1 MRAPAVNRAR
11 LAGIT
16 LVLACGLAAPHTA
29 AIASAAAAGG
39 APAAAA
45 AAAPAVPP
53 AAALAAAPDGVLHYS
68 GTAQDLESGRLIY
81 GEQHYVRY
89 HSGRTAER
97 VVLYACANGAPFARK
112 VLRYAGADTWAPD
125 FELLDARQGQH
136 SGLRSTTA
144 GREVFYREKTAAR
157 ESRGA
162 APGGSGWVAD
172 AGFDE
177 FVRANWTAL
186 MRGSSLP
193 LQFLIPSRQDLHRF
207 QVKRLRAEVVG
218 GVPAQVIRLRLS
230 GWLGLILPHIDA
242 WYSDAGHV
250 LLRYEGLSNL
260 MDAGGDHYKVR
271 IGFPLD
277 KRETGNDAALAAA
290 LAAPLRPCT

>member
-11 LAGIT
+11 LAGII
-16 LVLACGLAAPHTA
+16 LVLAGGLAAANTA
-29 AIASAAAAGG
+29 AIAPASAAGG
-39 APAAAA
+39 APAAAS
-45 AAAPAVPP
+45 PPPPVVPP
-53 AAALAAAPDGVLHYS
+53 AGAPDSVLHYP

-89 HSGRTAER
+89 RSGRTAER
-97 VVLYACANGAPFARK
+97 VVLYSCPNGAPFSRK
-112 VLRYAGADTWAPD
+112 VLRYEGADTLSPD
-125 FELLDARQGQH
+125 FELFDARQGQH
-136 SGLRSTTA
+136 AGLRSTTT
-144 GREVFYREKTAAR
+144 GREVFYRENTAAR
-157 ESRGA
+157 ESRDA
-162 APGGSGWVAD
+162 APAGSGWVAD

-177 FVRANWTAL
+177 FVRANWTVL
-186 MRGSSLP
+186 MRGNSLP
-193 LQFLIPSRQDLHRF
+193 LQFLIPSRLDLHRF
-207 QVKRLRAEVVG
+207 QVKRLRAEAVG

-271 IGFPLD
+271 ISFPLD
-277 KRETGNDAALAAA
+277 KREPGSDAALAAA
-290 LAAPLRPCT
+290 LAAPLRPCN